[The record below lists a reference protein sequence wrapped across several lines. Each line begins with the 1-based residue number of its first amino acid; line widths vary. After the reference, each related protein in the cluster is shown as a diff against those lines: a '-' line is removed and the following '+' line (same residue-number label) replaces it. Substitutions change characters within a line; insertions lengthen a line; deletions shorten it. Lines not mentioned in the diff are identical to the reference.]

1 MLGSRKADIFST
13 QNEYHTNIRGYE
25 RYKAELVAEKPC
37 ALAIQR
43 QLKLFRLTTKNDI
56 TSQVNR
62 VRNVNAI
69 EELYR
74 IYKKNGEEAINYT
87 FQLIHDA
94 GWEDSTWAY
103 KQRTLGGIAC
113 TFEKGQNA
121 NARARLLCAMSS
133 VDCKQFL
140 DDALSLGKGDHHSD
154 KVRSYCLSFMG

>member
-1 MLGSRKADIFST
+1 
-13 QNEYHTNIRGYE
+13 
-25 RYKAELVAEKPC
+25 
-37 ALAIQR
+37 
-43 QLKLFRLTTKNDI
+43 
-56 TSQVNR
+56 
-62 VRNVNAI
+62 VNAI

-113 TFEKGQNA
+113 TFEKGRNA